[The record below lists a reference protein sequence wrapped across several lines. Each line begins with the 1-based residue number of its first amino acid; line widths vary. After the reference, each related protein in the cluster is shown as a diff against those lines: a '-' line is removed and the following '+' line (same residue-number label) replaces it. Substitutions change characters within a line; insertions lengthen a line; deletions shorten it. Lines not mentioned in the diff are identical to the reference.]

1 MEEGISLTSCKTLL
15 CEMGPKAGKDM
26 FLIFSQR
33 GNAENYRGDVG
44 TSLSTPLPSLEEQNW
59 DQQIVEDLGN
69 T

>member
-1 MEEGISLTSCKTLL
+1 
-15 CEMGPKAGKDM
+15 MGPKAGKDM

-59 DQQIVEDLGN
+59 DQQIVED
-69 T
+69 